1 MFWHLSLADNRL
13 CGVWKHYGV
22 TKGTYD
28 ATGIQAIAAA
38 LRGSSVLT
46 KLDFRNNY
54 LNDATEQSVR
64 DAAASREGFVL
75 LLGYEPALG

>member
-46 KLDFRNNY
+46 KLDLEINN
-54 LNDATEQSVR
+54 LNDAAKQILR
-64 DAAASREGFVL
+64 DVVASRDGFKL
-75 LLGYEPALG
+75 FL